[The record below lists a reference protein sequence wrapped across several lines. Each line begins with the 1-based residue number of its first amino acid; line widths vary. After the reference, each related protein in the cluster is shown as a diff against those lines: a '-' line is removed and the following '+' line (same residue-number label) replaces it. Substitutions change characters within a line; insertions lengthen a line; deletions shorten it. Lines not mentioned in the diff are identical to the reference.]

1 MKNKKLLVVVI
12 QIMVVVVVLVT
23 YYYWHMNHYYVI
35 SEDARINGDI
45 YKVSPLVSGKILEV
59 RVNEGDFIRKED
71 ILARLD
77 NSTLPAY
84 ADPDLTTVKSPVSGL
99 VIKKTAQAGE
109 VAVSGQP
116 IIMLID
122 SNNLYITANIEETK
136 ISRLRPGQRVDITID
151 ALPGRKFTGK
161 VAFVGEA
168 TMAIF
173 SLLPT
178 ANSNG
183 NFTKVVQRI
192 PVKIFLDQQNSELT
206 NKSLMLGMNVAVK
219 IHVL

>member
-1 MKNKKLLVVVI
+1 MKNKKLLVVVF
-12 QIMVVVVVLVT
+12 QIMMAAVVLVT
-23 YYYWHMNHYYVI
+23 YYFWHMNHYYVI

-45 YKVSPLVSGKILEV
+45 CKVSPLVSGRILEV

-71 ILARLD
+71 IVARLD

-84 ADPDLTTVKSPVSGL
+84 ADPDLTTVRSPVSGL
-99 VIKKTAQAGE
+99 VIKKTTQVGE

-116 IIMLID
+116 IIMLIEP
-122 SNNLYITANIEETK
+122 NNLYVTANIEETK
-136 ISRLRPGQRVDITID
+136 ISRIQPGQKVDIAID

-168 TMAIF
+168 TMATF

-206 NKSLMLGMNVAVK
+206 NKSFMLGMNVVVK
-219 IHVL
+219 IHVR

>member
-71 ILARLD
+71 IVARLD

-192 PVKIFLDQQNSELT
+192 PVKIFLDQQNPELT